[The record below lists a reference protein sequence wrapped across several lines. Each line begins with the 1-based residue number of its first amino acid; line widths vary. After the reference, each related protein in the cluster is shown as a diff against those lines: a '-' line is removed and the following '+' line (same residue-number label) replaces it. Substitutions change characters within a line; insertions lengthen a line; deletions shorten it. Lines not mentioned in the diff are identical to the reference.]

1 MEKFQ
6 PTSVRQI
13 RRLYEYM
20 RPWRGYFAG
29 GLAALFVSSVTS
41 LALFNYVGRL
51 IDVEAGLLKESA
63 YRVVGWLAIILAV
76 QALASFLRIRLF
88 AVVTE
93 RTIAAL
99 RSDALRSLLLK
110 PMAFY
115 SERRVGEITSRLS
128 ADITSIKDTLTSI
141 LAEFIREIIIIT
153 GSVLIMAWT
162 SWQLVLFM
170 LAALPVMALVAV
182 GFGRRIR
189 ALSRQVQ
196 QQAAEANTLTEE
208 ALQAIASVKA
218 YTSERWEIQKYDA
231 HNEAMARLGLRNALF
246 RALFATMV
254 VVVLFGAVVSIVWF
268 GASLVAQGTITHGD
282 LFKFFLLSVFM
293 GASIG
298 GLAETWGGLQKA
310 LGAIESLFHLMDA
323 PPEYGE
329 VPPPRP
335 AQRLQLTGDIQL
347 HQVSFSYPRQPER
360 KVLHQLSA
368 TLPGGR
374 ITALVGPS
382 GAGKTTLAYLL
393 LRFYHPTEG
402 FISVAGRDIR
412 TFDLQSYRH
421 RFAVVP
427 QDIVLFGGTIFE
439 NILYA
444 RPEAT
449 AREVEE
455 AAAKAHVLEFLE
467 QLPQGFQTL
476 VGERGTQLS
485 GGQRQRVA
493 IARAFLKNPDILILD
508 EATSA
513 LDSVSE
519 QLVQQALQQL
529 MKDRTTIV
537 IAHRLSTIRTADK
550 ILVLH
555 KGQLLEE
562 GTHQE
567 LIAKPDGLYAHL
579 TALQSLT
586 SPVE

>member
-1 MEKFQ
+1 
-6 PTSVRQI
+6 
-13 RRLYEYM
+13 
-20 RPWRGYFAG
+20 
-29 GLAALFVSSVTS
+29 
-41 LALFNYVGRL
+41 
-51 IDVEAGLLKESA
+51 
-63 YRVVGWLAIILAV
+63 
-76 QALASFLRIRLF
+76 
-88 AVVTE
+88 
-93 RTIAAL
+93 
-99 RSDALRSLLLK
+99 
-110 PMAFY
+110 
-115 SERRVGEITSRLS
+115 
-128 ADITSIKDTLTSI
+128 
-141 LAEFIREIIIIT
+141 
-153 GSVLIMAWT
+153 
-162 SWQLVLFM
+162 
-170 LAALPVMALVAV
+170 
-182 GFGRRIR
+182 
-189 ALSRQVQ
+189 
-196 QQAAEANTLTEE
+196 
-208 ALQAIASVKA
+208 
-218 YTSERWEIQKYDA
+218 
-231 HNEAMARLGLRNALF
+231 
-246 RALFATMV
+246 
-254 VVVLFGAVVSIVWF
+254 
-268 GASLVAQGTITHGD
+268 
-282 LFKFFLLSVFM
+282 
-293 GASIG
+293 
-298 GLAETWGGLQKA
+298 
-310 LGAIESLFHLMDA
+310 
-323 PPEYGE
+323 
-329 VPPPRP
+329 
-335 AQRLQLTGDIQL
+335 
-347 HQVSFSYPRQPER
+347 
-360 KVLHQLSA
+360 
-368 TLPGGR
+368 
-374 ITALVGPS
+374 
-382 GAGKTTLAYLL
+382 KTTLAYLL

-537 IAHRLSTIRTADK
+537 VAHRLSTIRTADK